1 MSNRQ
6 TIVFLAILFLVL
18 LILGMLYM
26 SHFRKFEGMTSLV
39 VEGAVDASGA
49 AQKKETAQA
58 HKAAGT
64 GMTTAQAKMDEKKA
78 TTSTY

>member
-26 SHFRKFEGMTSLV
+26 SHFRKFEGMTPL
-39 VEGAVDASGA
+39 VEGTVDASGA
-49 AQKKETAQA
+49 AQKVQA

-64 GMTTAQAKMDEKKA
+64 GITTAQGKMGEKKA
-78 TTSTY
+78 TTST

>member
-26 SHFRKFEGMTSLV
+26 SHFRKFEGMTPL

-49 AQKKETAQA
+49 AQKKETVQA

-64 GMTTAQAKMDEKKA
+64 GITTAQAKMDEKKA